1 MRVGV
6 VGAGLGQWGYP
17 GPFNYS
23 IEVVGSRELVSV
35 DSTEPTPVQLLGGA
49 TGASESPDVAVG
61 KSPYQTE
68 LEHFL
73 HCITTREG
81 SLAEPRDAYEALR
94 IGLAATEAAT
104 TGWPVTL
111 ARSR

>member
-1 MRVGV
+1 
-6 VGAGLGQWGYP
+6 LGQWGYP

-23 IEVVGSRELVSV
+23 IEVAGSRELVSV

-49 TGASESPDVAVG
+49 TGAGESPDVAVG